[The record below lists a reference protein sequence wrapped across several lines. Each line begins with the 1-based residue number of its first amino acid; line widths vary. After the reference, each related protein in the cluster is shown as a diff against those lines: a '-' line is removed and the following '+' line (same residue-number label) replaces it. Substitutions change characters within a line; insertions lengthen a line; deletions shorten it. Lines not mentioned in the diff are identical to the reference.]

1 MTIIGML
8 KYEEQVEKKNDE
20 YKDEENEQVEERRA
34 EGGKEEWEG
43 KGLMDQDDE
52 QVDEGER
59 IIDLNNMN
67 EV

>member
-20 YKDEENEQVEERRA
+20 YKDEEMIRWRS
-34 EGGKEEWEG
+34 GGRKEEWEG